1 MGIVFISIYFAYLLS
16 LLLIWIWTN
25 KREKDEKRSFAREMG
40 ELLSDLKN
48 VRKSIDKICEQYDL
62 SVDDRV
68 TR

>member
-1 MGIVFISIYFAYLLS
+1 MGIVFIGIYFAYLLS

>member
-1 MGIVFISIYFAYLLS
+1 MGIVFIGIYFAYLLS

-62 SVDDRV
+62 SVDDR